1 VPAVATRRR
10 VHPTDDSVTGAVGL
24 SIVAPALGLP
34 RSQALICAESVA
46 GHGTGSFGQ
55 AVVGGGTNLR
65 AAGATAPAGEL
76 DRVEEWMDMLARA
89 GRLGCTGF
97 TAAPFTCPREAAH
110 ARV

>member
-1 VPAVATRRR
+1 M
-10 VHPTDDSVTGAVGL
+10 

-55 AVVGGGTNLR
+55 AVVGGGTKLR

-89 GRLGCTGF
+89 GRIGCTGFTGF